1 LEISFAVDLIQEA
14 YRYKYD
20 ALGAQGEGFTRS
32 SGFKWSYNTYYASG
46 YIAEDRISSYL
57 GRLSYNFKEKY
68 FVEGSFRRD
77 GSSRFNPDVRWGS
90 FMQLVDLG

>member
-1 LEISFAVDLIQEA
+1 VKVLPGVQVLN
-14 YRYKYD
+14 
-20 ALGAQGEGFTRS
+20 GATTTS
-32 SGFKWSYNTYYASG
+32 ASG

-90 FMQLVDLG
+90 FYAVGGSWIISEENFEKQRYY

>member
-1 LEISFAVDLIQEA
+1 VLKVKVLPGVQV
-14 YRYKYD
+14 
-20 ALGAQGEGFTRS
+20 LNGATTPTS
-32 SGFKWSYNTYYASG
+32 ASG

>member
-1 LEISFAVDLIQEA
+1 VKVLPVQVLN
-14 YRYKYD
+14 
-20 ALGAQGEGFTRS
+20 GATTPTS
-32 SGFKWSYNTYYASG
+32 ASG
-46 YIAEDRISSYL
+46 YIAEDRISSL